1 MGVGGLCIGSGL
13 RSDVPVRTA
22 SSGGGPRPAADL
34 PRPVRAETTGSTK
47 RRIALRGARDA
58 PSGEQERVASRR
70 DRQSGAPSPT
80 ETPRRGKPSRIAGKV
95 ETACR
100 PRSGAAGDAPGWIRT
115 SDPRIRSP
123 MLYPAEL
130 RGRGRSRQCAACD
143 EHLQDAHAPSSPG
156 RSRQPRPAEGHD
168 DDPHPSRLRGAER
181 VAAPER
187 TIRIRAPS
195 GSSGRM
201 AATAATL
208 RTRGAAAPVRGGY
221 LDRLEPNV

>member
-95 ETACR
+95 EMACR

-115 SDPRIRSP
+115 SDPRIRSAAMP
-123 MLYPAEL
+123 YPW
-130 RGRGRSRQCAACD
+130 SAC
-143 EHLQDAHAPSSPG
+143 EC
-156 RSRQPRPAEGHD
+156 
-168 DDPHPSRLRGAER
+168 
-181 VAAPER
+181 
-187 TIRIRAPS
+187 
-195 GSSGRM
+195 
-201 AATAATL
+201 
-208 RTRGAAAPVRGGY
+208 APVRIYAAWRIPGCGSVRAVSVGCAGTS
-221 LDRLEPNV
+221 LTPPPAIVGVDSGPPRSSPSCR